1 MRDRPL
7 PSLDEL
13 HEVTGTNS
21 ETIRS
26 TTSLTGRQGLPGDLT
41 LHLRWQR
48 DHSSNL
54 KDIDIVHGIAP
65 EGRPWEGEEDEGQGR
80 KEGRGRLPR
89 AGDVRIQ
96 IK

>member
-1 MRDRPL
+1 MRDLPL
-7 PSLDEL
+7 PALDEL
-13 HEVTGTNS
+13 HEVTGTNL

-26 TTSLTGRQGLPGDLT
+26 TTALACRQGLPGDLT

-65 EGRPWEGEEDEGQGR
+65 EREEDEGQGR